1 MKYEFTAKVWNY
13 SSTVGT
19 GGWHIACLPKE
30 MSKEIR
36 ENLGF
41 LEEGWGRLKMT
52 AKTGNTQWETAIWF
66 DTKLDT
72 YLLPLKAEIRKKE
85 KIEESVLKTYQAY
98 DLDLKQV
105 IRRTTRKTRA
115 A

>member
-1 MKYEFTAKVWNY
+1 MENNGIKYEFTTKVWNY

-19 GGWHIACLPKE
+19 GGWYIACLPKE

-52 AKTGNTQWETAIWF
+52 AKIGNTNG
-66 DTKLDT
+66 KLQSGLT
-72 YLLPLKAEIRKKE
+72 RNLILIYFLSKQKSEKGKK
-85 KIEESVLKTYQAY
+85 S
-98 DLDLKQV
+98 
-105 IRRTTRKTRA
+105 
-115 A
+115 